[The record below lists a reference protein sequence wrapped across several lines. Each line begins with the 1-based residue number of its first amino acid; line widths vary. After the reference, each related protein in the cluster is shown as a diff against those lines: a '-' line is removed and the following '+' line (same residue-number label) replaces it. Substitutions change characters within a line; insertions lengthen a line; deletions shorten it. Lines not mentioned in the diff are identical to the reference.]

1 MYRISGTRFQL
12 KKVTLKEE
20 RRIMENQLYPYST
33 GQKRRMVAEAAYY
46 RAQKRGFANSDPVED
61 WLVAEAEIDEYLE
74 NLCNHETQN
83 QEIAAYEK
91 MRRRMTKIFA
101 DTRDTIN
108 VETFKQAFEKVNKEF
123 KDIGEFLP
131 ETVDKASK
139 KLKQETAV
147 AVEKLG
153 SNWKDF
159 SDKGLELFDVWKER
173 GTHFISQASGAL
185 SDWVRLYRSKNRDK

>member
-1 MYRISGTRFQL
+1 
-12 KKVTLKEE
+12 
-20 RRIMENQLYPYST
+20 MENQLHPYSAD
-33 GQKRRMVAEAAYY
+33 QKRRMIAEAAYY
-46 RAQKRGFANSDPVED
+46 RAEKRGFANSDPVQD
-61 WLVAEAEIDEYLE
+61 WLAAEAEIDEYFEKLSGY
-74 NLCNHETQN
+74 ETQS
-83 QEIAAYEK
+83 QELAAYEK
-91 MRRRMTKIFA
+91 MRRRIKKIFA

-131 ETVDKASK
+131 ETIDKASK
-139 KLKQETAV
+139 KLKQETVV

-159 SDKGLELFDVWKER
+159 SDKGSELFDVWKER
-173 GTHFISQASGAL
+173 GTHFLSQASGAL

>member
-1 MYRISGTRFQL
+1 
-12 KKVTLKEE
+12 
-20 RRIMENQLYPYST
+20 MENQFDPYP
-33 GQKRRMVAEAAYY
+33 GEQKQRMIAEAAYF
-46 RAQKRGFANSDPVED
+46 RAQKRGFANSDPLQD
-61 WLVAEAEIDEYLE
+61 WLAAEAEVNEYLE
-74 NLCNHETQN
+74 KLRDNELQN
-83 QEIAAYEK
+83 RELAAYAK
-91 MRRRMTKIFA
+91 MRRRMKKIFA

-131 ETVDKASK
+131 ETIDRASK

-159 SDKGLELFDVWKER
+159 SDKSSELFDVWKER
-173 GTHFISQASGAL
+173 GTHFLSQASEAL
-185 SDWVRLYRSKNRDK
+185 GDWVRLYRSKNRDK

>member
-1 MYRISGTRFQL
+1 
-12 KKVTLKEE
+12 
-20 RRIMENQLYPYST
+20 MENQFDSYPAE
-33 GQKRRMVAEAAYY
+33 QKRRMIAEAAYF
-46 RAQKRGFANSDPVED
+46 RAEKRGFADSDPVQD
-61 WLVAEAEIDEYLE
+61 WLAAEAEIDEFLE
-74 NLCNHETQN
+74 KSRDHELQK
-83 QEIAAYEK
+83 QELAAYEK
-91 MRRRMTKIFA
+91 MRRRMKKIFA

-159 SDKGLELFDVWKER
+159 SDKSSELFDVWKER
-173 GTHFISQASGAL
+173 GTHFLNQASGAL
-185 SDWVRLYRSKNRDK
+185 SDWVHLYRGKNKDK

>member
-1 MYRISGTRFQL
+1 
-12 KKVTLKEE
+12 
-20 RRIMENQLYPYST
+20 MENQLHPYSAE
-33 GQKRRMVAEAAYY
+33 QKRRMIAEAAYY
-46 RAQKRGFANSDPVED
+46 RAQKRGFANSDPVQD
-61 WLVAEAEIDEYLE
+61 WLVAEAEIDEYFE
-74 NLCNHETQN
+74 NLRNYETQN

-91 MRRRMTKIFA
+91 MRRRMKKILA
-101 DTRDTIN
+101 ETRDNIN

-159 SDKGLELFDVWKER
+159 SDKSLEIFDVWKER

-185 SDWVRLYRSKNRDK
+185 SGWVHLYRGKKKDK

>member
-33 GQKRRMVAEAAYY
+33 GQKRRMIAEAAYY
-46 RAQKRGFANSDPVED
+46 RAQKRGFVNSDPVQD
-61 WLVAEAEIDEYLE
+61 WLAAEAEIDEYLE
-74 NLCNHETQN
+74 KLRDRELQY
-83 QEIAAYEK
+83 QELAVYEK
-91 MRRRMTKIFA
+91 MRRRIKKIFA

-108 VETFKQAFEKVNKEF
+108 VETFRQAFEKVNKEF

-159 SDKGLELFDVWKER
+159 SDKSSELFDVWKER
-173 GTHFISQASGAL
+173 GAHFISQASGAL
-185 SDWVRLYRSKNRDK
+185 SDWVRHYRSKNRDK